1 MLCHMPYAR
10 RPPAPRNESLSN
22 MSNTNLLD
30 APLTAK
36 NNKQNRKRK
45 PDQTERLHAL
55 LSERILILDGAM
67 GTMIQDHNFTEED
80 YRGARFADWGQDV
93 KGNNDLLSLT
103 EPDVILQIHEDFFN
117 AGADIVETNTFSST
131 SIAQADYGMEELV
144 YELNFKSAQLA
155 REAADKLTAQQP
167 DKPRFVAG
175 AVGPTNRTAS
185 ISPDVND
192 PGYRNVTYN
201 ELVDSY
207 TEALHGLVDG
217 GVDTI
222 LIETVFDTLNAK
234 AAIYA
239 VLKFFDD
246 EQIKLP
252 VMLSG
257 TITDAS
263 GRTLSGQ
270 TPEAFWNSVSHAN
283 PLSVGFNCALGAEA
297 LRPHIQAVS
306 NLADTHISVYP
317 NAGLPN
323 AFGGY
328 DDSPEYMAVQLRE
341 FAESGFVNIV
351 GGCCGTTPSHIKD
364 IADTLDGA
372 QPRVIPDAAP
382 QSALSGLEPLTLN
395 DVTGFVNVGER
406 TNVAGSAKFARLI
419 RDGEYGQALDIAREQ
434 VANGAQ
440 IVDVNMDDA
449 MLDAEKTMATFLR
462 LIASEPDICRVPIMI
477 DSSKWSVIQ
486 AGLQSVQGKGV
497 VNSISLKEGTEPFK
511 KQAREILRYGA
522 AVVVMAFDE
531 KGQADTYERMVEIC
545 TESYRVLT
553 QEVGFKPQDIIFDAN
568 IFPVATGID
577 EHRNFS
583 KDFIA
588 AVSEIKRTLPHA
600 LTSGGLSNMSF
611 SFRGNNPV
619 REAMHS
625 VFLYHAVNAGLN
637 MSIVNA
643 GQLTVYADIPEDLK
657 NRIEDVIFNKRED
670 STERLLEVAS
680 DVVGEKRESKE
691 DLTWREGTV
700 EARLA
705 HALVKGI
712 NDYVVEDTEEARQS
726 STRPIEVIEG
736 PLMDAMNIVGDLFGS
751 GQMFLPQVVKSAR
764 VMKQA
769 VAHLTPFIELE
780 KEGSGTKSSKGKI
793 VMATVKGDVH
803 DIGKNIVGVVL
814 QCNNFEVVDL
824 GVMVPYGKILETA
837 KAENADMIGLSGLIT
852 PSLEEMCTVA
862 LEMERKGFDIPLLI
876 GGATTSK
883 IHTAV
888 KVAPGY
894 SQPVIHVNDASR
906 AVGVASNLLSDT
918 RRDEYLANVADEQR
932 AAREHHARSQE
943 SKNLPSI
950 AEVRAA
956 KLEIDW
962 SDYKSITP
970 EFLGRKSFD
979 DYDLAELATHIDW
992 TPFFR
997 TWELVGVY
1005 PAILDDDVV
1014 GEAARGLF
1022 EDAKVMLD
1030 KIISEKWLTAR
1041 AVIGFFPAN
1050 AVGDDVELNMEWDG
1064 SNEPK
1069 AFHFLRQQMAKR
1081 EGRSNMCLADFVAPE
1096 DTGLTDYIG
1105 GFAVTTGIGI
1115 DKKVAEFKA
1124 ANDDYSEILLKA
1136 LADRL
1141 AEAFAERMHERVR
1154 KEFWGYA
1161 KDEKLDNADL
1171 IRESYQGIRPAPGY
1185 PACPD
1190 HGEKTALFDLLNAEQ
1205 NAGII
1210 LTEGY
1215 AMLPTAAVSG
1225 FYFAHPKAKYFGLG
1239 KIGRDQVEDYAERIG
1254 ESREATERRLAPNLA
1269 YNRT

>member
-45 PDQTERLHAL
+45 PNQTERLHAL

-406 TNVAGSAKFARLI
+406 TNVSGSAKFARLI

-691 DLTWREGTV
+691 DLTWRDGTV

-1081 EGRSNMCLADFVAPE
+1081 EGRSNMCLADFVAPK
-1096 DTGLTDYIG
+1096 DTGLTDHIG

-1215 AMLPTAAVSG
+1215 AMLPSAAVSG

-1254 ESREATERRLAPNLA
+1254 ENREATERRLAPNLA

>member
-45 PDQTERLHAL
+45 SDQTERLHSL

-144 YELNFKSAQLA
+144 YELNFKSAELA

-306 NLADTHISVYP
+306 NLANAHISVYP

-1081 EGRSNMCLADFVAPE
+1081 EGRSNMCLADFVAPK
-1096 DTGLTDYIG
+1096 DTGLTDHIG

-1254 ESREATERRLAPNLA
+1254 ENREATERRLAPNLA

>member
-962 SDYKSITP
+962 SDYKPITP

-1081 EGRSNMCLADFVAPE
+1081 EGRSNMCLADFVAPK
-1096 DTGLTDYIG
+1096 DTGLTDHIG

-1254 ESREATERRLAPNLA
+1254 ENREATERRLAPNLA

>member
-1 MLCHMPYAR
+1 VLCHMPYAR

-155 REAADKLTAQQP
+155 REAADKLTVQQP

-406 TNVAGSAKFARLI
+406 TNVSGSAKFARLI

-1081 EGRSNMCLADFVAPE
+1081 EGRSNMCLADFVAPK
-1096 DTGLTDYIG
+1096 DTGLTDHIG

>member
-1 MLCHMPYAR
+1 MLCHLPYPR
-10 RPPAPRNESLSN
+10 RPPTTRNESLSN

-30 APLTAK
+30 APLTAA

-55 LSERILILDGAM
+55 LRERILILDGAM

-103 EPDVILQIHEDFFN
+103 KPDVIRQIHEDFFN

-155 REAADKLTAQQP
+155 REAADVLTAQQP

-192 PGYRNVTYN
+192 PGYRNVTYKG
-201 ELVDSY
+201 LVDTY

-270 TPEAFWNSVSHAN
+270 TPEAFWNSISHAN

-328 DDSPEYMAVQLRE
+328 DDSPEYMAAQLRE

-351 GGCCGTTPSHIKD
+351 GGCCGTTPPHIKD

-372 QPRVIPDAAP
+372 KPRVVPDAAP
-382 QSALSGLEPLTLN
+382 QSALSGLESLTLN

-477 DSSKWSVIQ
+477 DSSKWSVIE

-497 VNSISLKEGTEPFK
+497 VNSISLKEGAVSFK

-726 STRPIEVIEG
+726 ATRPIEVIEG

-780 KEGSGTKSSKGKI
+780 KEGSGAKSSKGKI

-814 QCNNFEVVDL
+814 QCNNFEVIDL

-837 KAENADMIGLSGLIT
+837 KAQNADMIGLSGLIT

-862 LEMERKGFDIPLLI
+862 LEMERSGFDIPLLI

-918 RRDEYLANVADEQR
+918 RRDEYVASVADEQKE
-932 AAREHHARSQE
+932 ARERHARSQA

-950 AEVRAA
+950 SEVRAA
-956 KLEIDW
+956 KLDIDW
-962 SDYKSITP
+962 SDYKPTTP
-970 EFLGRKSFD
+970 EFLGTKSFD

-997 TWELVGVY
+997 TWELAGAY

-1014 GEAARGLF
+1014 GEAARRLF
-1022 EDAKVMLD
+1022 EDTKVMLD
-1030 KIISEKWLTAR
+1030 EIISEKWLTAR

-1050 AVGDDVELNMEWDG
+1050 AVGDDVELNMEWEG

-1069 AFHFLRQQMAKR
+1069 AFHFLRQQMEKR
-1081 EGRSNMCLADFVAPE
+1081 KGRANMCLADFVAPK
-1096 DTGLTDYIG
+1096 DTGLTDHIG

-1124 ANDDYSEILLKA
+1124 ENDDYSEILLKA

-1161 KDEKLDNADL
+1161 KDEEFDNADL

-1269 YNRT
+1269 YDRT